1 MLLVLPMAALDLTV
15 VVGSVGPRF
24 HINPSI
30 YTVINEK
37 RHFFMFSIPIFP
49 VSDKYQLLNGLYASN
64 RYSSRQSAKC
74 NGRGR
79 TSD

>member
-1 MLLVLPMAALDLTV
+1 MLPVLPMAALDLTV

-37 RHFFMFSIPIFP
+37 KTLFYVQYTYISGIRQVSIAQRTLCVKQIFFQAVCQM
-49 VSDKYQLLNGLYASN
+49 
-64 RYSSRQSAKC
+64 
-74 NGRGR
+74 
-79 TSD
+79 